1 MTLMVQEKS
10 QVQEHVFPNGLTVVT
25 EAMAHVR
32 SVAVGLWVRH
42 GSRNEPAELNGISH
56 FIEHMVFK
64 GTERRSAEEIA
75 RESDRIGGMLDA
87 FTAKEMTCFQIR
99 VLDEHLVQ
107 GFDLLSDLCLR
118 PLFLPEEI
126 EREKSVILEEI
137 RMVQDNP
144 EDLVHENLT
153 QRFWGQH
160 PLGRPILGVPETV
173 QGLTRDGLLAWFAER
188 YGPEN
193 LLITAAG
200 NLSHQQ
206 ILDMAEEAFGE
217 RPRGMG
223 APVETHPLTE
233 PHITLR
239 TKHELEQV
247 HICLAVP
254 AIPLTDPRRF
264 VVSLL
269 NVVLGT
275 GMSSRLFQN
284 IREKQGLAYAVFS
297 DVNPYRDTGMLTVY
311 AGTALET
318 APEVVRS
325 VLAEFQGMRSELI
338 SEEELRRA
346 KDNLKGATLLGLEST
361 GSRMSRL
368 ARQHL
373 YFGRF
378 FETDELLVQ
387 LESVTREEV
396 RSVAQEFFR
405 SGRVS
410 ASVLGNLNG
419 FRLQPEQLTC

>member
-1 MTLMVQEKS
+1 MTTLVQDKA
-10 QVQEHVFPNGLTVVT
+10 QVREHVFPNGLTVVT
-25 EAMAHVR
+25 EAMPHVR
-32 SVAVGLWVRH
+32 SVAVGLWIRH

-64 GTERRSAEEIA
+64 GTECRTAEDIA
-75 RESDRIGGMLDA
+75 RESDRIGGALDA

-99 VLDEHLVQ
+99 VLDEHLLQ
-107 GFDLLSDLCLR
+107 GFDLLTDLCLR

-153 QRFWGQH
+153 QKFWGQH

-173 QGLTRDGLLAWFAER
+173 QAFTREGLMAWFGER

-200 NLSHQQ
+200 NLRHEQ
-206 ILDMAEEAFGE
+206 IVDLAGSAFGSM
-217 RPRGMG
+217 PRSKG
-223 APVETHPLTE
+223 APMETNPCAE
-233 PHITLR
+233 PHITLQ

-254 AIPLTDPRRF
+254 AVPLTDPRRYA
-264 VVSLL
+264 VSLM

-275 GMSSRLFQN
+275 GMSSRLFQK

-318 APEVVRS
+318 AGEVVRS
-325 VLAEFQGMRSELI
+325 VLEEFQGMRSELV
-338 SEEELRRA
+338 SDEELRRA
-346 KDNLKGATLLGLEST
+346 KDNLRGATLLALESS
-361 GSRMSRL
+361 GSRMARL
-368 ARQHL
+368 ARQYL

-378 FETDELLVQ
+378 FETEDLLAQ
-387 LESVTREEV
+387 LENVTREAV
-396 RSVAQEFFR
+396 QDVAREFFR

-419 FRLQPEQLTC
+419 FRLKPDQLTC

>member
-1 MTLMVQEKS
+1 MTMMAQEKA
-10 QVQEHVFPNGLTVVT
+10 QVREQVFPNGLTVVT
-25 EAMAHVR
+25 EAMPHVR

-42 GSRNEPAELNGISH
+42 GSRNEPEEMNGISH

-64 GTERRSAEEIA
+64 GTERRTAEDIA
-75 RESDRIGGMLDA
+75 RESDRIGGALDA
-87 FTAKEMTCFQIR
+87 FTGKEMTCFQIR
-99 VLDEHLVQ
+99 VLDEHLLQ
-107 GFDLLSDLCLR
+107 GFDLLTDLCLR

-153 QRFWGQH
+153 QRFWGSH
-160 PLGRPILGVPETV
+160 ALGRPILGVPETV
-173 QGLTRDGLLAWFAER
+173 QAFTREGLLAWFSER

-193 LLITAAG
+193 LLVTAAG
-200 NLSHQQ
+200 NLSHEQ
-206 ILDMAEEAFGE
+206 IVDLAGAAFGTL
-217 RPRGMG
+217 PRSKG
-223 APVETHPLTE
+223 APPETNPHAE

-254 AIPLTDPRRF
+254 GVPLTDPRRYA
-264 VVSLL
+264 VSLM

-275 GMSSRLFQN
+275 GMSSRLFQK

-318 APEVVRS
+318 AGEVVRS
-325 VLAEFQGMRSELI
+325 VLEEFQGMRSELV

-346 KDNLKGATLLGLEST
+346 KDNLRGATLLALESS

-368 ARQHL
+368 ARQYL

-378 FETDELLVQ
+378 FETDELLAQ
-387 LESVTREEV
+387 LECVTREAV
-396 RSVAQEFFR
+396 QDVAREFFR

-419 FRLQPEQLTC
+419 FRLLPEQLAC

>member
-1 MTLMVQEKS
+1 VAQEKA
-10 QVQEHVFPNGLTVVT
+10 QVGEQVFPNGLTVVT
-25 EAMAHVR
+25 EAMPHVR

-42 GSRNEPAELNGISH
+42 GSRNEPEDLNGISH

-64 GTERRSAEEIA
+64 GTERRTAEDIA
-75 RESDRIGGMLDA
+75 RESDRIGGALDA

-99 VLDEHLVQ
+99 VLDEHLPQ

-118 PLFLPEEI
+118 PLFLSDEI
-126 EREKSVILEEI
+126 EREKAVILEEI

-153 QRFWGQH
+153 QKFWGPH

-173 QGLTRDGLLAWFAER
+173 RAFTHEGVLAWFGER
-188 YGPEN
+188 FGPEN

-200 NLSHQQ
+200 NLNHQQ
-206 ILDMAEEAFGE
+206 IVDLAGAAFGGL
-217 RPRGMG
+217 PRGMG
-223 APVETHPLTE
+223 APAETNPHAE

-254 AIPLTDPRRF
+254 AAPLADPRRYA
-264 VVSLL
+264 VSLM
-269 NVVLGT
+269 NVVLGM
-275 GMSSRLFQN
+275 GMSSRLFQK
-284 IREKQGLAYAVFS
+284 IRERQGLAYAVFS
-297 DVNPYRDTGMLTVY
+297 DVSPYRDTGMLTVY

-318 APEVVRS
+318 AGEVVRS
-325 VLAEFQGMRSELI
+325 VLEEFQGMRSELV

-346 KDNLKGATLLGLEST
+346 KDNLKGATLLALESS

-368 ARQHL
+368 ARQYL

-378 FETDELLVQ
+378 FETDDLLAQ
-387 LESVTREEV
+387 LENVTRESVQEV
-396 RSVAQEFFR
+396 AREFFR
-405 SGRVS
+405 SGHVS
-410 ASVLGNLNG
+410 ASILGNLNG
-419 FRLQPEQLTC
+419 FRLRPEQLTC